1 MSSIRKYASAAHR
14 KIAKVIGLALIAN
27 DSHAWLQVK
36 LLLRVHLSAQERAA
50 LAFAAMSSLEKDQ
63 RAAVARSTIPNNQI
77 GAPLPTLLPTLDDLQ
92 NDAEWW
98 AINATNDER
107 LVYLMAC
114 FNALDDQKQRAF
126 KQHIQTR
133 EAA

>member
-14 KIAKVIGLALIAN
+14 KIAKVVGLALIAN

-36 LLLRVHLSAQERAA
+36 LLLRVHLSAPERAA
-50 LAFAAMSSLEKDQ
+50 LAFAAMSSLDKDQ
-63 RAAVARSTIPNNQI
+63 RAAVARSTIPNSQI
-77 GAPLPTLLPTLDDLQ
+77 GAPLPTLDDLKDDAAWWTSNA
-92 NDAEWW
+92 NDSE
-98 AINATNDER
+98 
-107 LVYLMAC
+107 LQVYLMAC

>member
-50 LAFAAMSSLEKDQ
+50 LAFASMSSLDKDQ
-63 RAAVARSTIPNNQI
+63 RAAVARSTIPNSQI
-77 GAPLPTLLPTLDDLQ
+77 GAPLPTLDDLQ
-92 NDAEWW
+92 SDAGWW
-98 AINATNDER
+98 AGNATNDE
-107 LVYLMAC
+107 LQVYLMAC
-114 FNALDDQKQRAF
+114 FNALDSQKQRAF

>member
-14 KIAKVIGLALIAN
+14 KIAKVIGLALISN

-36 LLLRVHLSAQERAA
+36 LLLRVHLSAQERSA
-50 LAFAAMSSLEKDQ
+50 LAFAAMSSLDKDQ
-63 RAAVARSTIPNNQI
+63 RAAVARSTIPNSQI
-77 GAPLPTLLPTLDDLQ
+77 GAPLPTLDDLKD
-92 NDAEWW
+92 DAAWW
-98 AINATNDER
+98 TSNADDSE
-107 LVYLMAC
+107 LQVYLMAC

>member
-50 LAFAAMSSLEKDQ
+50 LAFAAMSSLDKDQ
-63 RAAVARSTIPNNQI
+63 RAAVARSTIPNSQI
-77 GAPLPTLLPTLDDLQ
+77 GAPLPTLDDLQ
-92 NDAEWW
+92 VDAGWW
-98 AINATNDER
+98 AANATNDE
-107 LVYLMAC
+107 LQVYLMAC

>member
-50 LAFAAMSSLEKDQ
+50 LAFVAMSSLDKEQ
-63 RAAVARSTIPNNQI
+63 RAAVARSIIPNNQI
-77 GAPLPTLLPTLDDLQ
+77 GAPLPTLDDLES
-92 NDAEWW
+92 DAHWW
-98 AINATNDER
+98 AGNAKTDE
-107 LVYLMAC
+107 LQVYLMAC
-114 FNALDDQKQRAF
+114 FNALDDQNKRAF

>member
-36 LLLRVHLSAQERAA
+36 LLLRVYLSAQERAA
-50 LAFAAMSSLEKDQ
+50 LAFASMSSLDKDQ
-63 RAAVARSTIPNNQI
+63 RAAVARSTIPNSQI
-77 GAPLPTLLPTLDDLQ
+77 GAPLPTLDDLQ
-92 NDAEWW
+92 VDAGWW
-98 AINATNDER
+98 AGNATNDE
-107 LVYLMAC
+107 LQVYLMAC

-126 KQHIQTR
+126 AKHIQTR

>member
-36 LLLRVHLSAQERAA
+36 LLLRVHLSAHERAA
-50 LAFAAMSSLEKDQ
+50 LAFAAMSSLDKDQ
-63 RAAVARSTIPNNQI
+63 RAAVARSTIPNSQI
-77 GAPLPTLLPTLDDLQ
+77 GAPLPTLDDLQ
-92 NDAEWW
+92 VDAGWW
-98 AINATNDER
+98 AGNATNDE
-107 LVYLMAC
+107 LQVYLMAC

>member
-50 LAFAAMSSLEKDQ
+50 LAFASMSSLDKDQ
-63 RAAVARSTIPNNQI
+63 RAAVARSTIPNSQI
-77 GAPLPTLLPTLDDLQ
+77 GAPLPTLDDLQ
-92 NDAEWW
+92 VDAGWW
-98 AINATNDER
+98 AGNATNDE
-107 LVYLMAC
+107 LQVYLMAC